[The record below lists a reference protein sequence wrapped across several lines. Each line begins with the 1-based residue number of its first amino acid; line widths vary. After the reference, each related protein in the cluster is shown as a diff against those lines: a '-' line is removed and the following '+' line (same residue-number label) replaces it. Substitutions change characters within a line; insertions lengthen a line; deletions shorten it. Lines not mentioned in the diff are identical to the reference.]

1 MHFKIF
7 SGCTEYNLAT
17 KWYYLLN
24 AKAASMATLT
34 KQS

>member
-17 KWYYLLN
+17 KWYLLN
-24 AKAASMATLT
+24 AKAASMVTLT